1 MVASTPLQEEN
12 MGIGITLSM
21 VGIFVA
27 ATVNSLSR
35 EHARIERGK
44 EIIPGQHW
52 DAVDFTR
59 WA

>member
-1 MVASTPLQEEN
+1 

-27 ATVNSLSR
+27 ATVNSLAR